1 MSEQEQNAPAGVYI
15 TEMEICAGE
24 TAMSFLESA
33 EHCIDL
39 QFGAGFAAK
48 HPVLVAGFLQ
58 ASALLYL
65 AERIAERMEGHQHG

>member
-1 MSEQEQNAPAGVYI
+1 
-15 TEMEICAGE
+15 
-24 TAMSFLESA
+24 MSFLESA

-39 QFGAGFAAK
+39 QFGAGHAAK

-65 AERIAERMEGHQHG
+65 AERIAERMEGRQHG

>member
-1 MSEQEQNAPAGVYI
+1 MSEQEQRQSAPAGVNI
-15 TEMEICAGE
+15 SEMEVSAVD

-39 QFGAGFAAK
+39 QFGTGFAAK

-65 AERIAERMEGHQHG
+65 AERMEGRPHG